1 MSNTGCF
8 AVTFT
13 RANRHIYVFNNT
25 TYSTHNQ
32 NINKMK
38 TTILTMVAVMIMAVV
53 TTKNTYANVNN
64 NNNDDASVTLTHM
77 GKINKI
83 EIHGNVELFVSDG
96 TADQVKV
103 YNKYYSESALVQSQN
118 GVLRISSYKNEKL
131 VVWVTAADLQAISA
145 YDNAEV
151 KSFGKLERLD
161 LEVNLYN
168 TASAD
173 LKLDAYK
180 ATINVND
187 RAKANISGTVND
199 YNLTQDQSA
208 TVNNSNLAAVNSSK
222 KVTNKFVKADSSEL
236 AIL

>member
-1 MSNTGCF
+1 
-8 AVTFT
+8 
-13 RANRHIYVFNNT
+13 
-25 TYSTHNQ
+25 
-32 NINKMK
+32 
-38 TTILTMVAVMIMAVV
+38 
-53 TTKNTYANVNN
+53 
-64 NNNDDASVTLTHM
+64 
-77 GKINKI
+77 
-83 EIHGNVELFVSDG
+83 
-96 TADQVKV
+96 
-103 YNKYYSESALVQSQN
+103 
-118 GVLRISSYKNEKL
+118 

-173 LKLDAYK
+173 LNLDAYK
-180 ATINVND
+180 ATINVNN

-208 TVNNSNLAAVNSSK
+208 SVNCSNLAAVNSSK
-222 KVTNKFVKADSSEL
+222 KVTNKFVKAEQAEL

>member
-1 MSNTGCF
+1 MYLITQL
-8 AVTFT
+8 
-13 RANRHIYVFNNT
+13 IVFII
-25 TYSTHNQ
+25 Q

-64 NNNDDASVTLTHM
+64 NNNDDASVTLTHVS
-77 GKINKI
+77 KINKI

-96 TADQVKV
+96 DADQVKV

-118 GVLRISSYKNEKL
+118 GVLRISSYKNQKL

-168 TASAD
+168 TATAT

-180 ATINVND
+180 ATVNVND
-187 RAKANISGTVND
+187 NAKATLTGNAND
-199 YNLTQDQSA
+199 YNLTYAQA
-208 TVNNSNLAAVNSSK
+208 ANVNHADFVAVNATK
-222 KVTNKFVKADSSEL
+222 TQMPDRAAKAKQNEL
-236 AIL
+236 AGL

>member
-1 MSNTGCF
+1 
-8 AVTFT
+8 
-13 RANRHIYVFNNT
+13 
-25 TYSTHNQ
+25 
-32 NINKMK
+32 MK

-53 TTKNTYANVNN
+53 TTKNTYANANN
-64 NNNDDASVTLTHM
+64 NNNDGASVTLTHIS
-77 GKINKI
+77 KINKI

-118 GVLRISSYKNEKL
+118 GVLRISSYKSQKL

-168 TASAD
+168 TATAD

-180 ATINVND
+180 ATVNVND
-187 RAKANISGTVND
+187 NAKATLSGNAND
-199 YNLTQDQSA
+199 YNLNYAQA
-208 TVNNSNLAAVNSSK
+208 ANVNHTDFVAVNSTK
-222 KVTNKFVKADSSEL
+222 NQMTDRAAKVKQNEL
-236 AIL
+236 AGL

>member
-1 MSNTGCF
+1 
-8 AVTFT
+8 
-13 RANRHIYVFNNT
+13 
-25 TYSTHNQ
+25 
-32 NINKMK
+32 MK

-64 NNNDDASVTLTHM
+64 NNDDATSVTLTQM

-83 EIHGNVELFVSDG
+83 EIRGNVELFVSDG

-118 GVLRISSYKNEKL
+118 GVLRITSYKNQKL

-151 KSFGKLERLD
+151 KSFGKLERVD

-173 LKLDAYK
+173 LNLDAYK
-180 ATINVND
+180 ATINVNN
-187 RAKANISGTVND
+187 RAKANISGAVND

-208 TVNNSNLAAVNSSK
+208 TVNQSNLATINSSK
-222 KVTNKFVKADSSEL
+222 TVTNKAVKADESEL

>member
-1 MSNTGCF
+1 
-8 AVTFT
+8 
-13 RANRHIYVFNNT
+13 
-25 TYSTHNQ
+25 
-32 NINKMK
+32 MK

-53 TTKNTYANVNN
+53 TTKNTYANANN
-64 NNNDDASVTLTHM
+64 NNNDGASVTLTHIS
-77 GKINKI
+77 KINKI

-96 TADQVKV
+96 AADQVKV

-118 GVLRISSYKNEKL
+118 GVLRISSYKSQKL

-168 TASAD
+168 TATAD

-180 ATINVND
+180 ATVNVND
-187 RAKANISGTVND
+187 NAKATLSGNAND
-199 YNLTQDQSA
+199 YNLNYAQA
-208 TVNNSNLAAVNSSK
+208 ANVNHTDFVAVNSTK
-222 KVTNKFVKADSSEL
+222 NQMTDRAAKVKQNEL
-236 AIL
+236 AGL

>member
-1 MSNTGCF
+1 
-8 AVTFT
+8 
-13 RANRHIYVFNNT
+13 
-25 TYSTHNQ
+25 
-32 NINKMK
+32 MK

-53 TTKNTYANVNN
+53 TTKNTYANVT
-64 NNNDDASVTLTHM
+64 NNNDDATSVTLTKM

-83 EIHGNVELFVSDG
+83 EIRGNVELFVSDG

-118 GVLRISSYKNEKL
+118 GVLRISSYKSQKL

-151 KSFGKLERLD
+151 KSFGKLAKLD

-173 LKLDAYK
+173 LNLDAYK
-180 ATINVND
+180 ATISVSN

-208 TVNNSNLAAVNSSK
+208 TVNQSNLAAVNTNK
-222 KVTNKFVKADSSEL
+222 TVTNKAVKADQSEL

>member
-1 MSNTGCF
+1 
-8 AVTFT
+8 
-13 RANRHIYVFNNT
+13 
-25 TYSTHNQ
+25 
-32 NINKMK
+32 MK
-38 TTILTMVAVMIMAVV
+38 TQFLTIATIFTLALGTV
-53 TTKNTYANVNN
+53 TSTFAATNN
-64 NNNDDASVTLTHM
+64 NNNGEVSTTLTNVS
-77 GKINKI
+77 KINKI
-83 EIHGNVELFVSDG
+83 ELHGNVELFVSDG

>member
-1 MSNTGCF
+1 
-8 AVTFT
+8 
-13 RANRHIYVFNNT
+13 
-25 TYSTHNQ
+25 
-32 NINKMK
+32 MK
-38 TTILTMVAVMIMAVV
+38 TTIFTMVAVMIMAVV

-64 NNNDDASVTLTHM
+64 NNNDASVTLTNV

-96 TADQVKV
+96 AADQVKV
-103 YNKYYSESALVQSQN
+103 YNKYYSENALVQSQN

-173 LKLDAYK
+173 LNLDGYK
-180 ATINVND
+180 ATINVNN

-208 TVNNSNLAAVNSSK
+208 SVNSSNLVAVNSSK
-222 KVTNKFVKADSSEL
+222 KVTNKFVKADPSEL

>member
-1 MSNTGCF
+1 
-8 AVTFT
+8 
-13 RANRHIYVFNNT
+13 
-25 TYSTHNQ
+25 
-32 NINKMK
+32 
-38 TTILTMVAVMIMAVV
+38 MVAVMIMAVV
-53 TTKNTYANVNN
+53 TTKNTYANAT
-64 NNNDDASVTLTHM
+64 NNNDDAASVTLTQM

-83 EIHGNVELFVSDG
+83 EIRGNVELFVSDG
-96 TADQVKV
+96 TSDQVKV

-118 GVLRISSYKNEKL
+118 GVLRISSYKNQKL

-173 LKLDAYK
+173 LNLDAYK
-180 ATINVND
+180 STINVSN

-208 TVNNSNLAAVNSSK
+208 TVNQSNLAAVNSSK
-222 KVTNKFVKADSSEL
+222 TVTNKAVKAEQSEL